1 MNSSDDDRTLEQLL
15 AETADARARLR
26 AVSAADQP
34 PAHLD
39 EAILAASRRA
49 VSARPMA
56 VQRSPWRRWQVPLA
70 AAAVVVLATSVGL
83 LTLQDREHERLLD
96 TGPVASMEPRPE
108 RERDVQPR
116 EEQPFLAK
124 RTKPSL
130 PEKASDAPDE
140 LKAPAIDSRSRLE
153 YLREGLPRMQQRGEP
168 ELDRRAPAP
177 AAPPV
182 AAGAASESGQTG
194 AARMEERPERQPDRP
209 PAPAAPAVTSA
220 ASESDQAG
228 ASRSADV
235 AREDRLPAAAAPQAG
250 PVPEASVKD
259 AVPEVLLPRAKSE
272 ATVEAR
278 RPTPKQ
284 RALNAAAEPPAA
296 ELERIRK
303 RWEAGDHSGARDA
316 LAVFLRQHPGYRLPP
331 GYPVPPPEGA
341 PAQERPSGDR

>member
-1 MNSSDDDRTLEQLL
+1 MIDDDRTLDQLL
-15 AETADARARLR
+15 AETAEARARLR
-26 AVSAADQP
+26 AASAADQP

-83 LTLQDREHERLLD
+83 LTLQEREHERLLD
-96 TGPVASMEPRPE
+96 TVPMASREPPPELE
-108 RERDVQPR
+108 REIRPR
-116 EEQPFLAK
+116 VEEPVLAK
-124 RTKPSL
+124 RMKPSL
-130 PEKASDAPDE
+130 PEKASGTPDE

-168 ELDRRAPAP
+168 ELDSRAPAP

-194 AARMEERPERQPDRP
+194 AARMEERLERQPDRA
-209 PAPAAPAVTSA
+209 PAPAAPAVARA
-220 ASESDQAG
+220 ASESNDAG
-228 ASRSADV
+228 ASRSASDA
-235 AREDRLPAAAAPQAG
+235 AREDRLPAAAAPHAG
-250 PVPEASVKD
+250 PAPEVSAKD
-259 AVPEVLLPRAKSE
+259 AVPEALLPRAKSE

-278 RPTPKQ
+278 RPAPKQ
-284 RALNAAAEPPAA
+284 RALNAVADPPAA
-296 ELERIRK
+296 ELEHIRK

-316 LAVFLRQHPGYRLPP
+316 LAAFLRRHPGYRLPP
-331 GYPVPPPEGA
+331 GYPVPPPEA
-341 PAQERPSGDR
+341 EPAQERPSGDR